1 MPVYIGKKWR
11 FGQVLLMPDRQ
22 TTEDRATQ
30 LLYSIQ
36 FKLSH
41 AIKLPGSDRGIIIIC
56 IHIMLSVV
64 TATQCNVFSME
75 QHLMQQIPKWL
86 FGIFFSLNHTI
97 QASTSQQ
104 HEWVSEG
111 VSEWGKA
118 KVGLGSDKKHP
129 PYISGWLLLAL
140 LTLGNSTALGCR
152 QHRTT
157 SDVRTLLYF
166 SNILLFG

>member
-1 MPVYIGKKWR
+1 M
-11 FGQVLLMPDRQ
+11 
-22 TTEDRATQ
+22 
-30 LLYSIQ
+30 
-36 FKLSH
+36 
-41 AIKLPGSDRGIIIIC
+41 IC

-64 TATQCNVFSME
+64 TAMQCNVFSME
-75 QHLMQQIPKWL
+75 QHLLNALNAAANIIKWL
-86 FGIFFSLNHTI
+86 FGIFLSLNRII

-104 HEWVSEG
+104 HEF
-111 VSEWGKA
+111 
-118 KVGLGSDKKHP
+118 GLGSNKKHSL
-129 PYISGWLLLAL
+129 YISGWLLLAL